1 MVARLKGQEHSEAA
15 PDQYADRPDRRLQL
29 PQPLRHRHPLLE
41 LLEPVDDDID
51 VVRTV
56 VALLLQRL
64 HRDETLS
71 IGSDIVIYEITD
83 R

>member
-1 MVARLKGQEHSEAA
+1 MNT
-15 PDQYADRPDRRLQL
+15 L
-29 PQPLRHRHPLLE
+29 PSRHRHPLLE
-41 LLEPVDDDID
+41 LLEPVEDDID

-64 HRDETLS
+64 HKDETLS